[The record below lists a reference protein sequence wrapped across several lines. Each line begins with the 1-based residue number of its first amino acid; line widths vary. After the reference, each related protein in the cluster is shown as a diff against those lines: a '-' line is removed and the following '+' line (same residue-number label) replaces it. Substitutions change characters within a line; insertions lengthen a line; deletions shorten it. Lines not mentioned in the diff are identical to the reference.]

1 MVCKEAGIQNVGRNK
16 VTGDEAVQV
25 KLGHIVKE
33 IEQQF
38 GNWEHGLWKK
48 TLVQNQAVP
57 LMGTSVVRSDSEP
70 PNVSFSLSLKEELTI
85 LTL

>member
-38 GNWEHGLWKK
+38 GN
-48 TLVQNQAVP
+48 
-57 LMGTSVVRSDSEP
+57 
-70 PNVSFSLSLKEELTI
+70 
-85 LTL
+85 